1 METTRCL
8 RQLRRLL
15 RSRPCSPVP
24 TLLVEEDATQG
35 QLINLVADHDALHLA
50 SHSRFSEENPAFSRV
65 KTQGGWLTLDDIY
78 NLDLDKSTLV
88 TLSACETGISSPNAG
103 DELVGLT
110 RGFFYA
116 GTPSLVVS
124 LWKVNDEVT
133 TVLMQEFYERLRDG
147 KPRPLL

>member
-1 METTRCL
+1 M
-8 RQLRRLL
+8 
-15 RSRPCSPVP
+15 
-24 TLLVEEDATQG
+24 
-35 QLINLVADHDALHLA
+35 
-50 SHSRFSEENPAFSRV
+50 
-65 KTQGGWLTLDDIY
+65 DDIY

-88 TLSACETGISSPNAG
+88 TLSVCETGVSSPNAG
-103 DELVGLT
+103 DERVGLT

-133 TVLMQEFYERLRDG
+133 TVLMQEIYERLPDG

>member
-1 METTRCL
+1 MQR
-8 RQLRRLL
+8 
-15 RSRPCSPVP
+15 
-24 TLLVEEDATQG
+24 
-35 QLINLVADHDALHLA
+35 
-50 SHSRFSEENPAFSRV
+50 
-65 KTQGGWLTLDDIY
+65 GWLTLDDIY

-88 TLSACETGISSPNAG
+88 TLSACETGVSSPNAG

>member
-1 METTRCL
+1 MPQATEEATSVAAL
-8 RQLRRLL
+8 F
-15 RSRPCSPVP
+15 PCS

-50 SHSRFSEENPAFSRV
+50 SHATFSEENPAFSRV
-65 KTQGGWLTLDDIY
+65 KMQGGWFTLDDIY

-88 TLSACETGISSPNAG
+88 TLSACETGVSSPNAG